1 MRIASHLSR
10 LGWRIEVLSVR
21 PGYAD
26 TLDQTLLAPHPPFRV
41 IRTHAFIPRLWYRRL
56 RHLFSVPLDG
66 RRPPGTPKVDLPAH
80 AGGARRTLQRCW
92 EAVFS
97 LPDSYAGWLP
107 FALTA
112 AWLRGRKPD
121 LVLATL
127 PPFTAAVV
135 GAALA
140 SIYRVPLVLDYRDP
154 WSAITR
160 GTRLPQWRRRLDQA
174 LEARCLRRAALV
186 VTTTEGICSEVTA
199 LGARNAVVVSNAA
212 DLELLDGIEPTP
224 YARFTIVYA
233 GHFYDTRTAEPL
245 LQALRILQYKAR
257 LPSSGLSLRILGASG
272 PEVLAR
278 ARALGVHPLVEIE
291 PFLPYRE
298 AMSRMMGAD
307 VLLLVVGS
315 THVHQVPAK
324 IFDYLAA
331 RRFVLALAPPGSEA
345 SSLVERLR
353 LGTVSD
359 PADIP
364 SLVHELARRFGARS
378 GENIPEPAESG
389 FDARTTMKTLDAHL
403 RQTLSRIRA
412 RR

>member
-66 RRPPGTPKVDLPAH
+66 RRPPGSPDVDLPAH
-80 AGGARRTLQRCW
+80 VGGARRTLRRCW
-92 EAVFS
+92 EAFFS
-97 LPDSYAGWLP
+97 LPDSHSGWLP

-112 AWLRGRKPD
+112 AWFRGRKPD

-140 SIYRVPLVLDYRDP
+140 SVHRVPLVLDYRDP
-154 WSAITR
+154 WSALVR
-160 GTRLPQWRRRLDQA
+160 GTRLPSWRRRLDQA
-174 LEARCLRRAALV
+174 LETRCLRRAALV
-186 VTTTEGICSEVTA
+186 VTTTEGTRKEVHA
-199 LGARNAVVVSNAA
+199 LGAREAVVIPNAA
-212 DLELLDGIEPTP
+212 DPELLEGVEPASFP
-224 YARFTIVYA
+224 RFTIVYA
-233 GHFYDTRTAEPL
+233 GNLYDTRTAEPV
-245 LQALRILQYKAR
+245 LQALRLLQDEAR
-257 LPSSGLSLRILGASG
+257 IPPSGLSLRVLGPGG

-278 ARALGVHPLVEIE
+278 ARELRIDDLIEIE
-291 PFLPYRE
+291 PYLPYRE
-298 AMSRMMGAD
+298 AMSQMMGAD
-307 VLLLVVGS
+307 VLLLIVGAS
-315 THVHQVPAK
+315 HVHQVPAK

-331 RRFVLALAPPGSEA
+331 RRFVLALAPSGSEA
-345 SSLVERLR
+345 ARLMETLR
-353 LGTVSD
+353 LGVVSD

-364 SLVHELARRFGARS
+364 SLARALAGRFGAGSS
-378 GENIPEPAESG
+378 GTIPAPAESR
-389 FDARTTMKTLDAHL
+389 FDARTTMNTLDAHL
-403 RQTLSRIRA
+403 RQTLFRTRA
-412 RR
+412 GG